1 VIAFLRYKNP
11 RQNIGGDFL
20 ESLVKKQIDINRSDR
35 MDRRTF
41 LHYAGAVTTIAGC
54 HNLIAQTLPNSSV
67 QLSLSE
73 RKSTLKIPLTYTGL
87 SYELAQLTD
96 PYFFSA
102 SNHDLVA
109 YFRLLSPHG
118 VLRIGG
124 NSSEFCWFKA
134 NASTPEPKLHL
145 PTNNLDANW
154 MPHELF
160 AIMPAAI
167 DSLADFIKVTGWHL
181 IYGINFG
188 NNSPEKAAVEAA
200 YVAQKMGDQL
210 EFFQIGNEPDFYHDP
225 NNGTRPRSWGF
236 SDYMKEWTAYA
247 EAIIEKVPKARFGGP
262 DVGASSEWVTRFDQ
276 EVSTRL
282 GSRVLAV
289 TGHYYAQGP
298 PNDPH
303 VTIKRLLNGDPYITN
318 RVKSIVASARSH
330 GRIYR
335 MTEGNSCY
343 RGGKPGMSNAFAS
356 SLWVADYMLHLAD
369 LGCAGVNLHGGS
381 SNFLIA
387 SLGGHTPG
395 VEGATHPQAVRGGFY
410 TPISSEPSKEI
421 KAMPIFYG
429 MMLANQFA
437 GCTLLDVNGN
447 MQSLNATAYA
457 VKHEHGFK
465 IAFFNKDELNAI
477 DLSIQVPR
485 SAKNIIVWR
494 MKAPA
499 LDSTEEVSFGGAEIL
514 AHAKWKPKTNETV
527 KIKNGIS
534 TIQVPAASAILL
546 FLNN

>member
-1 VIAFLRYKNP
+1 
-11 RQNIGGDFL
+11 
-20 ESLVKKQIDINRSDR
+20 
-35 MDRRTF
+35 MDRRNF
-41 LHYAGAVTTIAGC
+41 LHYASAVTTIICC
-54 HNLIAQTLPNSSV
+54 HNSIMHALPNSLV

-73 RKSTLKIPLTYTGL
+73 RKSTIRIPLTYTGL
-87 SYELAQLTD
+87 SYELSQLTD
-96 PYFFSA
+96 PNFFSA
-102 SNHDLVA
+102 SNKDLVA

-134 NASTPEPKLHL
+134 NASTLEPKLHL

-160 AIMPAAI
+160 AITPAAI
-167 DSLADFIKVTGWHL
+167 DALAGFIKSTGWRL

-188 NNSPEKAAVEAA
+188 NNSPAKAAVEAA
-200 YVAQKMGDQL
+200 YVAKKTGDQL

-247 EAIIEKVPKARFGGP
+247 EAIIEKVPNARFGGP

-276 EVSTRL
+276 EISTKL
-282 GSRVLAV
+282 GSSVVAV

-303 VTIKRLLNGDPYITN
+303 VTIKRQLNGDPYITN
-318 RVKSIVASARSH
+318 RVKSIVMSAHSH
-330 GRIYR
+330 GRVYR

-356 SLWVADYMLHLAD
+356 SLWGADYMLHLAD

-381 SNFLIA
+381 SAFLIA

-395 VEGATHPQAVRGGFY
+395 IEGTTHSQAVRGGFY

-437 GCTLLDVNGN
+437 GGTPLDVNGI
-447 MQSLNATAYA
+447 MQNLNVSAYA

-465 IAFFNKDELNAI
+465 IAVFNKDELKAI
-477 DLSIQVPR
+477 DLSVQVPQ
-485 SAKNIIVWR
+485 SVKNTTVWR
-494 MKAPA
+494 MQAPT
-499 LDSTEEVSFGGAEIL
+499 LDSTEEISLGGAEIL
-514 AHAKWKPKTNETV
+514 AHAKWKPKISETV